1 MNSKNFL
8 MTYLLNYA
16 MAHDIGYDVEPCGE
30 EFTSKALP
38 EERLII
44 INTDWANQNEIPF
57 ITAHEIGHIMN
68 GDTGVRYYDSGT
80 INSKSEYH
88 ANVFGIKLL
97 LRFCQDHDINFTNSI
112 KFCEHFGVPLKLEY
126 IVSAQLNGRN

>member
-16 MAHDIGYDVEPCGE
+16 MAHDIGYDLVPCGKD
-30 EFTSKALP
+30 FTSKALP
-38 EERLII
+38 ESRRII
-44 INTDWANQNEIPF
+44 INTDWANQDEIPF

-88 ANVFGIKLL
+88 ANIYGIKLL
-97 LRFCQDHDINFTNSI
+97 LRFCNDHDITFTNPI
-112 KFCEHFGVPLKLEY
+112 KFCEQFGVPMKLDY
-126 IVSAQLNGRN
+126 IASLLI